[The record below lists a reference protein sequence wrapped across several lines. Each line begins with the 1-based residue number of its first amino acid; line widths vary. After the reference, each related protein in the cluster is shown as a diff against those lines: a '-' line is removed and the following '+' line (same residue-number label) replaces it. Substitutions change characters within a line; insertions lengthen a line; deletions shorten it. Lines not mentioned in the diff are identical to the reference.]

1 MNGHVKPNH
10 FLVDQH
16 GRPEAVVLP
25 LADYEKLLNLLEDA
39 ADVTTLRQAVRS
51 SRGVIAHAQLL
62 KRLKRKR
69 LI

>member
-1 MNGHVKPNH
+1 MAVQMKPNQ

-16 GRPEAVVLP
+16 GKPEAVVLP
-25 LADYEKLLNLLEDA
+25 LADYQKLLDLLEDA
-39 ADVTTLRQAVRS
+39 ADVTTLRQAIRS
-51 SRGVIAHAQLL
+51 SRGVISHAQLL